1 MIRYTPSPIYFLRA
15 NLVTLSLLPLL
26 LAVYQYLTQNGD
38 KIAVW
43 GVLLLSVALLI
54 LLVYHCLYLRSCSW
68 TLTEEQLVFQR
79 GIIAI
84 DKDYLELYRVSDFGE
99 CSSVLDRIFGI
110 KRINITST
118 DQSTPTLLIYGI
130 PSSVDLLTPLRENVE
145 RCKKQKRIYEMANF

>member
-54 LLVYHCLYLRSCSW
+54 LLVYHCLYLRSCS
-68 TLTEEQLVFQR
+68 
-79 GIIAI
+79 G
-84 DKDYLELYRVSDFGE
+84 
-99 CSSVLDRIFGI
+99 
-110 KRINITST
+110 
-118 DQSTPTLLIYGI
+118 P
-130 PSSVDLLTPLRENVE
+130 
-145 RCKKQKRIYEMANF
+145 